1 MKIAIDGTAASGK
14 GTLGKRLSKIL
25 NLPYLDTGLLYRKT
39 AFLYL
44 NSPKVDIKENLNVK
58 ILDKIIRETSF
69 DDLDVKSLQN
79 ELYGIYAS
87 KIAKLPNVR
96 NKLKEIQ
103 TNVSNQM
110 LNDSGGCILDGRD
123 IGTNIMPN
131 ADYKFFID
139 ANVEVRAKR
148 RYYQLLSSSNA
159 VDYNY
164 ILLNLKKRDG
174 NDKYRLNSPLKPAK
188 DAICIDT
195 TSILPDNVV
204 SIALSYIKKN
214 KEK

>member
-14 GTLGKRLSKIL
+14 GTLGKRLSTIL

-39 AFLYL
+39 ASLYL
-44 NSPKVDIKENLNVK
+44 NNPNVNIKESLNIK
-58 ILDKIIRETSF
+58 ILDKIIQETNF
-69 DDLDVKSLQN
+69 NDLDAKSLQN

-87 KIAKLPNVR
+87 KIAKFQIVR

-103 TNVSNQM
+103 INFSNQM
-110 LNDSGGCILDGRD
+110 LNDRSGCILDGRD
-123 IGTNIMPN
+123 IGTNILPN
-131 ADYKFFID
+131 ANYKFFID
-139 ANVEVRAKR
+139 ANLEVRAKR
-148 RYYQLLSSSNA
+148 RYEQLLSSSNT
-159 VDYNY
+159 VDYND

-174 NDKYRLNSPLKPAK
+174 NDKYRSNSPLKPAK

-204 SIALSYIKKN
+204 SIALSYIKK
-214 KEK
+214 K